1 MMERDNLALCM
12 GKQGNAI
19 GNSEWSLV
27 YISDLP
33 TDIVP
38 KETWDLVV
46 SGYQP
51 LDKWLKDRSNK
62 ALTGDEIRHFQK
74 IVVALSRSS
83 KLMEEI
89 DQEIEFTRA
98 LYQDAT

>member
-1 MMERDNLALCM
+1 MMERDNLALCI

-27 YISDLP
+27 YIS
-33 TDIVP
+33 
-38 KETWDLVV
+38 E
-46 SGYQP
+46 
-51 LDKWLKDRSNK
+51 
-62 ALTGDEIRHFQK
+62 
-74 IVVALSRSS
+74 IVVALSRTS
-83 KLMEEI
+83 KLMKEI